1 MTSLM
6 PAPEVLEARAA
17 PGALEA
23 LEAAG
28 ERHLRLASQWQL
40 RQRQH
45 LQLASTLLVGSLAA
59 CLAGAFELEVSEIYS
74 SPHAVS
80 LITIKTSNSAQFVRF
95 LKKVISMYFRLLR
108 Y

>member
-17 PGALEA
+17 LGALEA

-28 ERHLRLASQWQL
+28 ERRLRLSQRQL

-45 LQLASTLLVGSLAA
+45 LQPASTLLVDSLAA
-59 CLAGAFELEVSEIYS
+59 CLAGAFELE
-74 SPHAVS
+74 
-80 LITIKTSNSAQFVRF
+80 TGTGNSAQFVRF
-95 LKKVISMYFRLLR
+95 LKERKK
-108 Y
+108 